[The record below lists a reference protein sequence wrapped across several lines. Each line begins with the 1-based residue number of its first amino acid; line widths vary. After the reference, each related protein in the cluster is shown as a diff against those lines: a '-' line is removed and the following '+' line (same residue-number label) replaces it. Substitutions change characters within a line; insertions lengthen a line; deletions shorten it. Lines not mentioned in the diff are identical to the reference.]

1 MGFWMRVE
9 RHRGRI
15 RPNVAAPPPGGQ
27 PGLLSPGIR
36 AMVAGVFYFSVMSLA
51 VKLVG
56 ARVPSQQVVLTR
68 GVLNAVFS
76 YGLVRRAGVR
86 PWGERPLALSLR
98 GLFGFL
104 SLSCQYWA
112 VVRLPLADA
121 TLLQYTNPV
130 WTALLAVW
138 VLGERMR
145 AREAVAVALSL
156 GGVVLIARPSFLFGH
171 GAGLEPLAVGV
182 ALAGALFSASA
193 YVTVRKL
200 GRTEHPLVIVLYF
213 TLVTVPASV
222 PGVIAAGAVL
232 PTAREWG
239 YLLLVGITAQLGQLY
254 LTRGLQLEPAGRAT
268 AVGYLQTVFAAA
280 WGAIFFAE
288 LPGRWSIL
296 GAVVVL
302 AGTLALATAGRRP
315 ARTPRVADDS
325 AAEIPVAL
333 DEGA

>member
-1 MGFWMRVE
+1 
-9 RHRGRI
+9 
-15 RPNVAAPPPGGQ
+15 
-27 PGLLSPGIR
+27 
-36 AMVAGVFYFSVMSLA
+36 MVAGAFYFSVMSLA

-56 ARVPSQQVVLTR
+56 SRVPSQQVVLTR
-68 GVLNAVFS
+68 GALNALFS
-76 YGLVRRAGVR
+76 YALVRRAGVR

-156 GGVVLIARPSFLFGH
+156 GGVVLVARPSFLFGH
-171 GAGLEPLAVGV
+171 GAAGLEPLAVGI

-200 GRTEHPLVIVLYF
+200 GSTEHPLVIVLYF

-222 PGVIAAGAVL
+222 PGVIAAGPVL

-239 YLLLVGITAQLGQLY
+239 YLLLVGVAAQLGQLY

-268 AVGYLQTVFAAA
+268 AVGYLQIVFAAA

-296 GAVVVL
+296 GAAVVL

-325 AAEIPVAL
+325 AAEIPVTL
-333 DEGA
+333 EEGA